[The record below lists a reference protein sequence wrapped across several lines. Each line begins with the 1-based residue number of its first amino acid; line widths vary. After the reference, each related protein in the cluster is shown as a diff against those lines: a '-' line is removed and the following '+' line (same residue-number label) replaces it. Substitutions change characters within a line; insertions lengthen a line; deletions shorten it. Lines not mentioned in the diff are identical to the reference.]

1 MLVTSI
7 AAKAW
12 EVGDYYNLDGVPSIV
27 VWVDSTGEH
36 GLRMTPNANSIMTE
50 PNKNKFYK
58 KDAKNQ
64 KKQKSKERWDKC
76 HEKYEE
82 IVAWQNE
89 HILNMNSKKTEV
101 PISVEKLFQSN
112 CEYGEINM
120 ASVLAFCEEN
130 NIDMETYFPSYYW
143 ASNIGNSWFIPGAY
157 EAELISKI
165 YFDGLASTRDY
176 IKYGYFIQDFAKKTG
191 EEYFNSIH
199 VFNMDQLLTSTL
211 ILGDWTKNKENE
223 AVLGLIEV
231 PESEKKGGWYDYN
244 ELYRKRAYEYRG
256 VESTISLI
264 LTRLYYIP
272 PFSKATTYYLLMKNQ
287 SIGYVSAV
295 SYF

>member
-1 MLVTSI
+1 MATLF
-7 AAKAW
+7 K
-12 EVGDYYNLDGVPSIV
+12 
-27 VWVDSTGEH
+27 
-36 GLRMTPNANSIMTE
+36 
-50 PNKNKFYK
+50 
-58 KDAKNQ
+58 
-64 KKQKSKERWDKC
+64 
-76 HEKYEE
+76 
-82 IVAWQNE
+82 
-89 HILNMNSKKTEV
+89 IL
-101 PISVEKLFQSN
+101 Q
-112 CEYGEINM
+112 
-120 ASVLAFCEEN
+120 
-130 NIDMETYFPSYYW
+130 
-143 ASNIGNSWFIPGAY
+143 
-157 EAELISKI
+157 
-165 YFDGLASTRDY
+165 
-176 IKYGYFIQDFAKKTG
+176 KKTG

-287 SIGYVSAV
+287 STGYISAV